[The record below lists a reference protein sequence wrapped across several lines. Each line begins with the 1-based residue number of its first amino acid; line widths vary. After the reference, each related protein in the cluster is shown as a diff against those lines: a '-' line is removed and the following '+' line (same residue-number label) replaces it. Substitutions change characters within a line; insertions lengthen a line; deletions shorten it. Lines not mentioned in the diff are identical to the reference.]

1 MRNACEQAIL
11 GMTHRFDFFDFLF
24 QLPILGL
31 ILDILRTSGNT
42 HYAALL
48 LLAFILGRRRRV
60 VSSIRS
66 RVRRARGRRTGQ
78 HGGDKGRR
86 GGRSEPRPGLAVML
100 FGVESF
106 RMNFPYSDALR
117 LFAVP
122 PILPS
127 SFAHCP
133 AALDIYS

>member
-1 MRNACEQAIL
+1 
-11 GMTHRFDFFDFLF
+11 MTDEASWWR
-24 QLPILGL
+24 QGKARIG
-31 ILDILRTSGNT
+31 
-42 HYAALL
+42 AASPTC
-48 LLAFILGRRRRV
+48 A
-60 VSSIRS
+60 
-66 RVRRARGRRTGQ
+66 
-78 HGGDKGRR
+78 
-86 GGRSEPRPGLAVML
+86 GLAVML

-133 AALDIYS
+133 AALEIYS